1 MKEEKKDL
9 NQSMIFK
16 NKPAIILGILAVFL
30 AITNLWTFFVYAPKK
45 ADIPPK
51 NISNNYNF
59 LDPARKLVDKKD
71 LMINVQPL
79 RDYLNNKY
87 EADPGI
93 SVYFEYLSTGANIA
107 INKDADFFP
116 ASLLKVPVAI
126 AAAKKI
132 EKGDWKWDNKLVL
145 MATDKDEKFGD
156 LYKQPTGSIFT
167 IDELVRRSLSDSD
180 NTANLILLR
189 NLELSE
195 INDVYAHMGLEGFLE
210 TDGSIS
216 AKKYSVI
223 LRTLYISSYLSD
235 ENSQKL
241 LSYLAAKTFMEYLGS
256 ALPENIIF
264 SHKIGI
270 DTEKKIYLDSGI
282 VYMPNR
288 PYILVVM
295 TKSKTEQQAKD
306 IMKDIS
312 DKVFNYV
319 KNYNE

>member
-1 MKEEKKDL
+1 MRLFTAVEFPKEVKDYLFNLENWKIERFRKLIEKKDL
-9 NQSMIFK
+9 
-16 NKPAIILGILAVFL
+16 II
-30 AITNLWTFFVYAPKK
+30 
-45 ADIPPK
+45 
-51 NISNNYNF
+51 NI
-59 LDPARKLVDKKD
+59 
-71 LMINVQPL
+71 QPL
-79 RDYLNNKY
+79 RDYLNDRY
-87 EADPGI
+87 EKDPDVSI
-93 SVYFEYLSTGANIA
+93 YFEYLNTGANISA
-107 INKDADFFP
+107 NKDADFFP
-116 ASLLKVPVAI
+116 ASLLKLPVAI
-126 AAAKKI
+126 AVAKKI
-132 EKGDWKWDNKLVL
+132 EKGNWKWENKLVL
-145 MATDKDEKFGD
+145 MAADKDDKFGD

-167 IDELVRRSLSDSD
+167 IEELVRRSLSDSD

-195 INDVYAHMGLEGFLE
+195 INDVYSHMGLEGFLE

-223 LRTLYISSYLSD
+223 LRTLYSSSYLSD

-241 LSYLAAKTFMEYLGS
+241 LSYLAAKTFMGYLGT

-282 VYMPNR
+282 IYLANR

-312 DKVFNYV
+312 DKIFIYV

>member
-1 MKEEKKDL
+1 MKEDKK
-9 NQSMIFK
+9 NQGQSSVLE
-16 NKPAIILGILAVFL
+16 NKPAFALGILAIVL
-30 AITNLWTFFVYAPKK
+30 VITNLWTFFIYAPKK
-45 ADIPPK
+45 AASLQK
-51 NISNNYNF
+51 NSNIDYNF

-71 LMINVQPL
+71 LIINIQSL

-87 EADPGI
+87 EADTGV

-132 EKGDWKWDNKLVL
+132 EKGEWKWDNKLVL

-156 LYKQPTGSIFT
+156 LHKQPTGSIFT

-223 LRTLYISSYLSD
+223 LRTLYSSSYLSD

-256 ALPENIIF
+256 ALPRNIIF

-282 VYMPNR
+282 VYLANR

-295 TKSKTEQQAKD
+295 TKSKTELQAKD

-312 DKVFNYV
+312 DKVFDYV